1 MLLLVNVD
9 DVSGEVIPYVISVLM
24 ERGAESVHVVP
35 ALTKKGRTE
44 HLFLV
49 DTRQERVDVLAGF
62 LATELGVLG
71 VRVFDPRH
79 IRFAY
84 RFCQVSLSMPADEGT
99 MQTLVRVKQVLDAD
113 QQVISVKAEND
124 ELGKA
129 HAVLQQAG
137 ATVSRVALKRLIE
150 LVAQGRID
158 ASLGPISAT
167 FRE

>member
-9 DVSGEVIPYVISVLM
+9 DVSGEVIPYVIAGLM

-49 DTRQERVDVLAGF
+49 DTPKKQVELLAGF

-71 VRVFDPRH
+71 VRVFEPQH

-84 RFCQVSLSMPADEGT
+84 RFCQVCLTMPVDEGT
-99 MQTLVRVKQVLDAD
+99 VQTLVRVKQLLDAD

-124 ELGKA
+124 DLGRA
-129 HAVLQQAG
+129 HAFLQEAG
-137 ATVSRVALKRLIE
+137 ATISRVALKRLIE
-150 LVAQGRID
+150 LTAQGKID